1 MMTIIKLEILL
12 LLKTSVFAL
21 ICGLQIVYSYTFSWN
36 NENGVDSFIT
46 LVTFMSHTNKQI
58 MSAVFPGGCPSG
70 PFLFLLHSPVT
81 FSFLFVC
88 SHFWNI
94 AGWSKGKRTFER
106 TGAWHRWV
114 YSTISSSETIT
125 TKTRAGTETKT
136 FQVFHLICN
145 WAS

>member
-1 MMTIIKLEILL
+1 MMTIIKLQILL
-12 LLKTSVFAL
+12 FLKTSVFAL
-21 ICGLQIVYSYTFSWN
+21 ICGLQIVYSYTFLWN
-36 NENGVDSFIT
+36 NENGIDSFIT

-70 PFLFLLHSPVT
+70 PFLSSSTCDLF
-81 FSFLFVC
+81 FLFVC

-94 AGWSKGKRTFER
+94 AGWPKGKRTFER
-106 TGAWHRWV
+106 AGAWHRWV